1 MSKQYTIVI
10 KLGTSSLVD
19 EVTRE
24 PRIANLSNIVET
36 VVKLRRAGHRIVVV
50 SSGAIAFGMKRV
62 NTHERPKQLAAF
74 QALASIGQ
82 GRLIGLFDDLFR
94 QLNQPIAQ
102 ILLTRNDIIDFAQY
116 RNATNTLNELLAM
129 DVVPIVN
136 ENDTLSVAE
145 IKFGDNDTLSAI
157 TAGMIHADYLFLM
170 TDVECL
176 YSDNPRLNPEA
187 EPIVVV
193 DKIDDIAVSTEE
205 ESGGSK
211 VGTGGMTTKLI
222 AAELATNVGVTT
234 IITLSTQPHC
244 ILDIVSNIQETDES
258 WTPAQQAQFVEQR
271 IGEGKIPLHTRFLGL
286 PRDQQIRSD
295 RRFWLLHGLK
305 TKGTIYIDRGCFQAL
320 TRKDRAGLLP
330 VGVVAVKGNFHVH
343 DCVSIEVLPTR
354 ESELSEGVEVGHCRV
369 NYSSAEIELIKGQQ
383 SADIENILGFSDTEY
398 IAHRDNLAFPP
409 SLPTPATELQA
420 MSLDDKQD
428 DKKKEQAENGNKEEK
443 VDSH

>member
-258 WTPAQQAQFVEQR
+258 WTPAQQAQ
-271 IGEGKIPLHTRFLGL
+271 
-286 PRDQQIRSD
+286 DQQIRSD

-428 DKKKEQAENGNKEEK
+428 EKKKEQAENGNKEEK

>member
-170 TDVECL
+170 TD
-176 YSDNPRLNPEA
+176 SPSSWWTR
-187 EPIVVV
+187 
-193 DKIDDIAVSTEE
+193 STTLPFQQRR
-205 ESGGSK
+205 SGGSK

-258 WTPAQQAQFVEQR
+258 WTPAQQAQ
-271 IGEGKIPLHTRFLGL
+271 
-286 PRDQQIRSD
+286 DQQIRSD

-320 TRKDRAGLLP
+320 TRKDRAGLLS
-330 VGVVAVKGNFHVH
+330 GVVAVKGNFHVH

>member
-19 EVTRE
+19 EITRE
-24 PRIANLSNIVET
+24 PRIANISNIVET

-50 SSGAIAFGMKRV
+50 LSGAIAFGMKRV
-62 NTHERPKQLAAF
+62 NIHERPKQLATF

-82 GRLIGLFDDLFR
+82 GRLIGLLDDLFR

-116 RNATNTLNELLAM
+116 RNATNTLNALLAM
-129 DVVPIVN
+129 DVIPIVN

-176 YSDNPRLNPEA
+176 YTDNPRTNPDA

-193 DKIDDIAVSTEE
+193 DKIEDISVSTEDE
-205 ESGGSK
+205 AGGSK

-234 IITLSTQPHC
+234 IITLSSQPQC
-244 ILDIVSNIQETDES
+244 ILDIVLNIQSVDES
-258 WTPAQQAQFVEQR
+258 WTPEQQARFVEAE
-271 IGEGKIPLHTRFLGL
+271 IEKGKIPLHTRFLGL
-286 PRDQQIRSD
+286 PREQQIRSD
-295 RRFWLLHGLK
+295 KRFWLLHGLK
-305 TKGTIYIDRGCFQAL
+305 TKGSIYIDRGCFQAL

-330 VGVVAVKGNFHVH
+330 VGVVAATGHFHVL
-343 DCVSIEVLPTR
+343 DCVSIKVLPTR
-354 ESELSEGVEVGHCRV
+354 ESDLGEGVEVGHCRV
-369 NYSSAEIELIKGQQ
+369 NYSSAEIELIKGKQ
-383 SADIENILGFSDTEY
+383 SADIETILGFCDTEY

-409 SLPTPATELQA
+409 SLPTPAAELKA
-420 MSLDDKQD
+420 MSLNE
-428 DKKKEQAENGNKEEK
+428 KKGN
-443 VDSH
+443 